1 MKSKKFITKFVTSLT
16 ILGCLIFS
24 ACQGEAKNEDIYY
37 TVSYES
43 AHGTAPAAKE
53 FLAGTVL
60 QAADLPALVADGFIF
75 EGWYISTVKITP
87 ELAHKVTADITLEA
101 KWSVVN
107 SGTNQGN
114 DDNQGEDNN
123 GGTQGN
129 DNNQG
134 EGNQGEQNQGE
145 QNQGEQNQGEQ
156 NQGEQNQGEQNQ
168 GEQNQ
173 GEQNQSEQ
181 NQSEQNQSEQNQGEQ
196 NQGEQNQ
203 GEQNQGEQNQGEQ
216 NQGEQNQGEQNQ
228 GEGNQGEGNQG
239 EGNQGGE
246 GQGQG
251 QGTENQ
257 GEGNQGGENQ
267 GGENP
272 QEVYYTVTYKSQ
284 DGVVRGTK
292 DFLAGSQLTAED
304 LPEPEIPGYSFNG
317 WYFGDELVTSGFKV
331 EDNITLIVVYLPCYT
346 ISYSTAR
353 GSAPASKTV
362 VVGTKLSAQDLQPLN
377 VNNYE
382 FVGWYIGNNKIT
394 VQSEFAIQGNITL
407 VAKWNYTIT
416 YSTEHGT
423 VPETKKVLG
432 GTPLTDDHLPTL
444 TANDY
449 DFAGWFIGNRAATV
463 GTEVSDNITLTARWT
478 RSGFS
483 IDVSADTILTD
494 DEKEL
499 AVTAERSGDNFI
511 LTATPGYDFYV
522 WTVDSTETDSAY
534 NCYYYDDV
542 NSTMNS
548 FRWGYNNPTI
558 SETLKNNTLTFNEK
572 TLPRGV
578 AKDGTYVVYVQAY
591 RVNGNSYETAGLVF
605 AVIKM

>member
-1 MKSKKFITKFVTSLT
+1 MKSKKFITTFVTSLA

-60 QAADLPALVADGFIF
+60 QAADLPALVADGYIF

-87 ELAHKVTADITLEA
+87 ELAQKVTTDITLEA

-123 GGTQGN
+123 GGTQGD

-134 EGNQGEQNQGE
+134 TENQGTENQGTENQGTENQGGENQGEQNQGE

-156 NQGEQNQGEQNQ
+156 NQGEGNQGEQNQ
-168 GEQNQ
+168 GGENQ
-173 GEQNQSEQ
+173 GEE
-181 NQSEQNQSEQNQGEQ
+181 NQGEQ

-228 GEGNQGEGNQG
+228 GEGNQGEQNQGEQNQG

-246 GQGQG
+246 
-251 QGTENQ
+251 T
-257 GEGNQGGENQ
+257 
-267 GGENP
+267 P

-284 DGVVRGTK
+284 DGVVRDTK
-292 DFLAGSQLTAED
+292 EFLAGSQLTAED

-317 WYFGDELVTSGFKV
+317 WYFGDELVTPGFKV
-331 EDNITLIVVYLPCYT
+331 EDDIILVVVYLPCCT

-353 GSAPASKTV
+353 GSAPASKNV
-362 VVGTKLSAQDLQPLN
+362 VVGTKLGAEELQPLV

-382 FVGWYIGNNKIT
+382 FDGWYLGNTKIT
-394 VQSEFAIQGNITL
+394 VLSEFSVQNNINL

-416 YSTEHGT
+416 YSTAHGT
-423 VPETKKVLG
+423 TPESKKVLG
-432 GTPLTDDHLPTL
+432 GTALTDAYLPTL

-463 GTEVSDNITLTARWT
+463 GTEVSDNIILTARWT

-483 IDVSADTILTD
+483 IDVTADTILTD

-511 LTATPGYDFYV
+511 LTATPGYDFYI
-522 WTVDSTETDSAY
+522 WSVDKIERGGD
-534 NCYYYDDV
+534 YYYSEYYYYGENV
-542 NSTMNS
+542 SSVMYSIRNYSNV
-548 FRWGYNNPTI
+548 TI
-558 SETLKNNTLTFNEK
+558 PENLKNNTLTFNESN
-572 TLPRGV
+572 LPRSV
-578 AKDGTYVVYVQAY
+578 AADGTYVVYVQAF
-591 RVNGNSYETAGLVF
+591 RFNGNRYETAGLVF
-605 AVIKM
+605 AAIKM